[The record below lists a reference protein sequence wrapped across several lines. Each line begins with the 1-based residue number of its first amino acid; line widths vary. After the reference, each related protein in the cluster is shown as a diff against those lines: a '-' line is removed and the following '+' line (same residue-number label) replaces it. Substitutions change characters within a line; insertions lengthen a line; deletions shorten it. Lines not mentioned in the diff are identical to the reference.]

1 MSIKDRGKKYVEF
14 LDFLR
19 KEYIAKYGKE
29 AEGLADTMLKR
40 KAAEKVDE
48 MSEGCSFPRKKYY

>member
-48 MSEGCSFPRKKYY
+48 MMKALKQKV

>member
-40 KAAEKVDE
+40 KAAEQ
-48 MSEGCSFPRKKYY
+48 G